1 MIRADRAARILFV
14 DKSTKLKS
22 TADLKTSAR
31 GGMVTSLF
39 RVSDYLQQSG
49 FDVQVLSD
57 IKVTGYSDQG
67 VEWIDE
73 PEGSYDVLIANRGV
87 GTGYDYIKA
96 KRRILWTHDLPH
108 AGFIPNP
115 KTIRA
120 FDTTIFMSVYA
131 EIIWRSFFHTIGG
144 SEFIPNG
151 IDKNLFYFDPLE
163 KDPDYLIYAS
173 APNRGVQKLPFI
185 FDGIQ
190 AAMPER
196 QLRMNAYSNMSK
208 LHPGE
213 ADYEIDYKEF
223 EESSVVLLDPVPQH
237 EFAQELRKASLMI
250 LPTSYP
256 EICSNTVL
264 QAIACG
270 TPIVTTGS
278 LGATNEW
285 VKHKKTGML
294 TMWQP
299 QDYMIYWLEIIRYAK
314 EILSNRKQHEKM
326 MLKAAK
332 TRILSWEENGEFWKR
347 LIKKK
352 L

>member
-1 MIRADRAARILFV
+1 
-14 DKSTKLKS
+14 
-22 TADLKTSAR
+22 
-31 GGMVTSLF
+31 MVTSLF
-39 RVSDYLQQSG
+39 RVSDYLQQNG
-49 FDVQVLSD
+49 FVVQVLSD
-57 IKVTGYSDQG
+57 IEVTGNSDCG

-87 GTGYDYIKA
+87 GSGYDYIDA
-96 KRRILWTHDLPH
+96 KQRILWTHDLPH

-120 FDTTIFMSVYA
+120 FHTTVFMSLYA
-131 EIIWRSFFHTIGG
+131 ERIWRSFFKTIGEE
-144 SEFIPNG
+144 EFIPNG
-151 IDKNLFYFDPLE
+151 IDKELFYFDPE
-163 KDPDYLIYAS
+163 QKDPDYLIYAS

-190 AAMPER
+190 AVMPER
-196 QLRMNAYSNMSK
+196 KLRMKAYSNMST

-213 ADYEIDYKEF
+213 ADYEINYKEF
-223 EESSVVLLDPVPQH
+223 DESSVVLLDPVPQP
-237 EFAQELRKASLMI
+237 EFAQELRQASLMI

-264 QAIACG
+264 QALACG

-285 VKHKKTGML
+285 VSHKKSGML
-294 TMWQP
+294 TVWQP
-299 QDYMIYWLEIIRYAK
+299 HDYMIYWLEIIRYAK
-314 EILSNRKQHEKM
+314 EILNNPEKHKKM
-326 MLKAAK
+326 MHRAAK
-332 TRILSWEENGEFWKR
+332 TRILSWEENGECWKT
-347 LIKKK
+347 LIKRI